1 MGDQSPSRPWYLCGC
16 YQQCR
21 WQCLCHKLWKSAMP
35 QCCCWTNK
43 VWESSKIV
51 LVNECFRD
59 NAAGGNNGP
68 ESVNL
73 LDPAVNSQ
81 FTYLLAAHDFDFHNN
96 GDSFLSSCATFQIAN
111 NVQGYDFPKL
121 TASSINITHQYY
133 FFGCLAMQ
141 SSKYCICF
149 YKFK

>member
-1 MGDQSPSRPWYLCGC
+1 M
-16 YQQCR
+16 
-21 WQCLCHKLWKSAMP
+21 
-35 QCCCWTNK
+35 
-43 VWESSKIV
+43 II
-51 LVNECFRD
+51 VNECFRD

-141 SSKYCICF
+141 SSKLCICL
-149 YKFK
+149 YKFKSFLISWRVHYC